1 MSSGTLPSL
10 DPRHTALVVVDM
22 QNDFVDPRG
31 FFGQKGLDLTAC
43 NAVIP
48 RIQAV
53 VRQSR
58 TLGLSV
64 VYTATVHTTDSLEPG
79 RHRVLPLRDRNAA
92 AARTAVCLQRTWG
105 AEVVDPLRPE
115 PGDLLIEKRRYSAF
129 FETDFDRQLRA
140 REIDTLV
147 VAGATT
153 NVCVDSTVRDAY
165 FRGYD
170 VVVLE
175 DCVASYEQ
183 DLHAAT
189 LRNVDLLFGMVV
201 SAENL
206 PAMLGAGETAT
217 VA

>member
-1 MSSGTLPSL
+1 M
-10 DPRHTALVVVDM
+10 
-22 QNDFVDPRG
+22 
-31 FFGQKGLDLTAC
+31 
-43 NAVIP
+43 
-48 RIQAV
+48 
-53 VRQSR
+53 
-58 TLGLSV
+58 
-64 VYTATVHTTDSLEPG
+64 
-79 RHRVLPLRDRNAA
+79 
-92 AARTAVCLQRTWG
+92 
-105 AEVVDPLRPE
+105 VDPLRPE